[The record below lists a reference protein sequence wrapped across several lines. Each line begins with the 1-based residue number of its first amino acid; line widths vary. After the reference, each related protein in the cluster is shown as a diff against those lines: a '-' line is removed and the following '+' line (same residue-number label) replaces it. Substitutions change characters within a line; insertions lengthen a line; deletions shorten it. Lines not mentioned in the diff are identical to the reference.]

1 MIPQPASEAQPLR
14 RRHLVSVIMEVHP
27 RVEEWRTWQRGQHLS
42 VRTIEAR
49 AARVQELADFID
61 GDPQAATSQQVTEYM
76 ASVSDRAGYR
86 ENTVR
91 PATMSTYHSHLK
103 AWFAWLVRM
112 GHRDDDPMM
121 RVPVPARRRGEPRP
135 VTDREFLAVFSV
147 GANRKTR
154 MMMLLAAFQGLR
166 CHEIAKV
173 KGEHVN
179 LLDNQL
185 RVVGKGNKDATL
197 PLHEIVAEASKAFP
211 VKGYWFPTNATGR
224 TAHGDGP
231 VQARSVSSIIGEVFD
246 RAGVDG
252 GAHRLRH
259 WYATNLLRKGA
270 PTLHVQKL
278 MRHASSQ
285 STEIYTEVT
294 EGDQAAALARLAM
307 PVIIEEE
314 RESA

>member
-1 MIPQPASEAQPLR
+1 MTQPTPEDRLLR
-14 RRHLVSVIMEVHP
+14 RRHLVSVITTDLP
-27 RVEEWRTWQRGQHLS
+27 RVDEWRTWQRGQHLS

-49 AARVQELADFID
+49 AARVVEIAEFIG
-61 GDPQAATSQQVTEYM
+61 GDPQTATSQQLTEYM
-76 ASVSDRAGYR
+76 ASVGDRAGYR

-112 GHRDDDPMM
+112 GYRDDDPMM
-121 RVPVPARRRGEPRP
+121 RVPVPKRRHGDPRP
-135 VTDREFLAVFSV
+135 VTDRELLAVLSV
-147 GANRKTR
+147 GAHRKTR
-154 MMMLLAAFQGLR
+154 MMLLLAAFQGLR
-166 CHEIAKV
+166 AHEIAKI

-197 PLHEIVAEASKAFP
+197 GLHPIVAAAAADFP

-224 TAHGDGP
+224 AVHGDAP
-231 VQARSVSSIIGEVFD
+231 IQARSVSSIVSDVFD

-259 WYATNLLRKGA
+259 WYATNLRRNGA
-270 PTLHVQKL
+270 DTLLLQKM

-285 STEIYTEVT
+285 STEVYTEISELDMAT
-294 EGDQAAALARLAM
+294 ALATLRM
-307 PVIIEEE
+307 PDIEGL
-314 RESA
+314 RSAS

>member
-1 MIPQPASEAQPLR
+1 M
-14 RRHLVSVIMEVHP
+14 SVITEVHP

-61 GDPQAATSQQVTEYM
+61 GDPTVATSRQVTEYM
-76 ASVSDRAGYR
+76 ASVRDRSGYR
-86 ENTVR
+86 ETTVR

-112 GHRDDDPMM
+112 GYRDDDPMM
-121 RVPVPARRRGEPRP
+121 RVPVPRRQKGSPRP
-135 VTDREFLAVFSV
+135 VTDREFIAVFSV
-147 GANRKTR
+147 GVHRKTR

-166 CHEIAKV
+166 AHEIAKIR
-173 KGEHVN
+173 GEHVN
-179 LLDNQL
+179 LLDSQL

-197 PLHEIVAEASKAFP
+197 RLHPMVAAEAAHFP

-224 TAHGDGP
+224 TANGDGP
-231 VQARSVSSIIGEVFD
+231 IQARSVSSIIGEVFD

-259 WYATNLLRKGA
+259 WYATTLRRNGADTLL
-270 PTLHVQKL
+270 LQKM

-285 STEIYTEVT
+285 STEIYAEVT
-294 EGDQAAALARLAM
+294 EADMATALATLRM
-307 PVIIEEE
+307 PEVDGEAL
-314 RESA
+314 RSAS